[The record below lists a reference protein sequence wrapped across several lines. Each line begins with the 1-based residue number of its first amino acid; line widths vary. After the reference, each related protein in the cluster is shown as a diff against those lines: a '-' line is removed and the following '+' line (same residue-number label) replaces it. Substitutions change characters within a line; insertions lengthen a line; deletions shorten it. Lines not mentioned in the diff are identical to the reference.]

1 MLSFDIT
8 DRAIRII
15 KGTESNGKIR
25 INSAAT
31 LDLEEEIIVNGHVRD
46 VPRLATAINGVL
58 RTNKMPDKEAIVSI
72 STNMTIF
79 KELHI
84 PKASKE
90 QDFMKNVRAELGA
103 ALGIDESYSVSYI
116 IVGDS
121 DQVEG
126 GVRVLA
132 TACPY
137 EVVDCYKRVFS
148 MLQISLR
155 SVMVGCNCITKV
167 LLADTKVKSKMPL
180 LAVQIDPNF
189 ISLNL
194 YENGQLSFSRFA
206 SISAEDY
213 DDSEDYVFE
222 AVNENIFRMLQFQKS
237 KSEGDPIENVVFY
250 GDTREYV
257 RLTNELEKMGIRT
270 SIISV
275 PPQIHGYENLEFS
288 LYANAI
294 GAMFKRN
301 KDTERI
307 NLLET
312 DTVNNNRIKSDSSY
326 YVLLIGSIV
335 ASAAIVFGAWLF
347 LKIKDEGYKKE
358 TKVFTE
364 KQSSDLCTKLK
375 AQIDELNEKQTA
387 VRTYLDGVTDAY
399 LAYTSRPYPTKDTFD
414 KIEQAIHDSI
424 TGTLKTQIDELDEF
438 EDLRDKK
445 KDDEGVDWSVLY
457 EIENITYADGNYNV
471 SLTTRGQDDLPFQE
485 VPAKLIQDI
494 RALSFVNSV
503 PYSGYSVKEEEP
515 EDSKSSA
522 PAAPQ
527 YDDEGNLISAP
538 STGSSS
544 TDGKKIRSMDIS
556 LAINV
561 KGDEVTFAAEEDAD

>member
-15 KGTESNGKIR
+15 KGTESNGRIR

-84 PKASKE
+84 PKAAKE

-167 LLADTKVKSKMPL
+167 LLADTKIKSKMPL

-237 KSEGDPIENVVFY
+237 KSDGDAIENVVFY

-270 SIISV
+270 SIITV

-335 ASAAIVFGAWLF
+335 VSIAIVFAAWLF
-347 LKIKDEGYKKE
+347 LKIKDDGYKKE
-358 TKVFTE
+358 IKVTE
-364 KQSSDLCTKLK
+364 EKTNSDLCAALK
-375 AQIDELNEKQTA
+375 AQLNDLNAKQTA
-387 VRTYLDGVTDAY
+387 VSTYLDGVTNAY
-399 LAYTSRPYPTKDTFD
+399 QAYKSRPYPTSDTFS
-414 KIEQAIHDSI
+414 KIEKAIHESI
-424 TGTLKTQIDELDEF
+424 TATMKKSIDELDEF
-438 EDLRDKK
+438 EDIRDKK
-445 KDDEGVDWSVLY
+445 LDDEDVDWTVLY
-457 EIENITYADGNYNV
+457 EIQNITYGDGVYNV
-471 SLTTRGQDDLPFQE
+471 SLKTRGQDNMPFQE
-485 VPAKLIQDI
+485 IPAKLTQDI
-494 RALSFVNSV
+494 RALDFVFNV
-503 PYSGYSVKEEEP
+503 PYSGYSVREIEP
-515 EDSKSSA
+515 EEGTSSA
-522 PAAPQ
+522 IPPQ
-527 YDDEGNLISAP
+527 YDDEGNLIP
-538 STGSSS
+538 GTGTSGGSGKSSDEI
-544 TDGKKIRSMDIS
+544 TREMDIS
-556 LAINV
+556 LQITV
-561 KGDEVTFAAEEDAD
+561 KGDKVNLEEAE

>member
-15 KGTESNGKIR
+15 KGSESNGKIR
-25 INSAAT
+25 ISSAAT
-31 LDLEEEIIVNGHVRD
+31 LDLEEDIIVNGHVRD

-58 RTNKMPDKEAIVSI
+58 RSNKMPDKEAIVSI

-79 KELHI
+79 KEVHVQ
-84 PKASKE
+84 KSVKE
-90 QDFMKNVRAELGA
+90 QDLMKSVRAELAA

-116 IVGDS
+116 VVGDS

-126 GVRVLA
+126 GVKVLA
-132 TACPY
+132 TACPF
-137 EVVDCYKRVFS
+137 EVVDCYKRVFN
-148 MLQISLR
+148 MLQITLR

-167 LLADTKVKSKMPL
+167 LLADTKVRSKMPL

-213 DDSEDYVFE
+213 DDSDDYVFM

-237 KSEGDPIENVVFY
+237 KTDGEPIENVVFY

-270 SIISV
+270 SIINV

-294 GAMFKRN
+294 GAMFKRT

-326 YVLLIGSIV
+326 YVLLFGSII
-335 ASAAIVFGAWLF
+335 ASLLLVGGAWLF
-347 LKIKDEGYKKE
+347 LHVKQARYQKK
-358 TKVFTE
+358 TKTIEE
-364 KQSSDLCTKLK
+364 KQSCDYTKILDAQLAELK
-375 AQIDELNEKQTA
+375 DKQAA
-387 VRTYLDGVTDAY
+387 VRTYYSGVYDAFN
-399 LAYTSRPYPTKDTFD
+399 AYKSRPYPTKETFEKLQDT
-414 KIEQAIHDSI
+414 IHE
-424 TGTLKTQIDELDEF
+424 TVTEELKDEIAENEELK
-438 EDLRDKK
+438 DKK
-445 KDDEGVDWSVLY
+445 TRTEADWSEFY
-457 EIENITYADGNYNV
+457 EIKSINYADGLYAIDFQARGKDKEPLQ
-471 SLTTRGQDDLPFQE
+471 SLPS
-485 VPAKLIQDI
+485 KLIEKLRGLD
-494 RALSFVNSV
+494 FVQNV
-503 PYSGYSVKEEEP
+503 PYSGYTLAE
-515 EDSKSSA
+515 SKTEGASA
-522 PAAPQ
+522 AQ
-527 YDDEGNLISAP
+527 YDDEGNLIP
-538 STGSSS
+538 GTGGSSKAGEEKLTFS
-544 TDGKKIRSMDIS
+544 YS
-556 LAINV
+556 LMVTV
-561 KGDEVTFAAEEDAD
+561 KGEKVTLEEE

>member
-15 KGTESNGKIR
+15 KGTENNGKIR

-79 KELHI
+79 KEIHI
-84 PKASKE
+84 PKNPKE
-90 QDFMKNVRAELGA
+90 QEFMKNVRAELGA

-116 IVGDS
+116 VVGDS

-126 GVRVLA
+126 GVKVLA

-167 LLADTKVKSKMPL
+167 LLADTKIKSKMPL

-194 YENGQLSFSRFA
+194 YEDGQLSFSRFA

-237 KSEGDPIENVVFY
+237 KSTGDAIENVVFY

-312 DTVNNNRIKSDSSY
+312 DTVNNNKIKSNSSY
-326 YVLLIGSIV
+326 YVMLFGAIAASLLIC
-335 ASAAIVFGAWLF
+335 AGAWFFLF
-347 LKIKDEGYKKE
+347 LKDNSAKKKTQE
-358 TKVFTE
+358 IADKKACELTKALDA
-364 KQSSDLCTKLK
+364 QISDLKSKQK
-375 AQIDELNEKQTA
+375 AMK
-387 VRTYLDGVTDAY
+387 TYYDGVNDAY
-399 LAYTSRPYPTKDTFD
+399 HAFLSRPYPKSATYDLIEDTIHEVVMKNLEEKLKD
-414 KIEQAIHDSI
+414 DSDYKEI
-424 TGTLKTQIDELDEF
+424 K
-438 EDLRDKK
+438 DKK
-445 KDDEGVDWSVLY
+445 RTEADFDQYYSIDNISYSNGVY
-457 EIENITYADGNYNV
+457 
-471 SLTTRGQDDLPFQE
+471 SLNLTALAHEELPFQTL
-485 VPAKLIQDI
+485 PAELIQKFRSMDEVYNI
-494 RALSFVNSV
+494 
-503 PYSGYSVKEEEP
+503 PYSGYTLTAETQEDSGRPAVTDPDTGEIISAGTSGSGKKVQYINMSLSLTMRGDKITFEEE
-515 EDSKSSA
+515 
-522 PAAPQ
+522 
-527 YDDEGNLISAP
+527 
-538 STGSSS
+538 
-544 TDGKKIRSMDIS
+544 
-556 LAINV
+556 
-561 KGDEVTFAAEEDAD
+561 AEK

>member
-15 KGTESNGKIR
+15 KGSESNGKIR
-25 INSAAT
+25 ISSAAT

-84 PKASKE
+84 QKVAKE
-90 QDFMKNVRAELGA
+90 QDFMKSVRAELGA
-103 ALGIDESYSVSYI
+103 ALGIDETYSVSYI
-116 IVGDS
+116 VVGDS

-126 GVRVLA
+126 GVKVLA

-137 EVVDCYKRVFS
+137 EVVDCYKRVFN

-167 LLADTKVKSKMPL
+167 LLADTKVRSKMPL

-213 DDSEDYVFE
+213 DDSDDYVFM

-237 KSEGDPIENVVFY
+237 KSDGAPIENVVFY

-270 SIISV
+270 SIINV

-288 LYANAI
+288 MYANAI

-312 DTVNNNRIKSDSSY
+312 DTVNNNRIKSNSSY
-326 YVLLIGSIV
+326 YALLGGSVL
-335 ASAAIVFGAWLF
+335 ASLLLVGGAWLF
-347 LKIKDEGYKKE
+347 LHIKQSGMKKE
-358 TKVFTE
+358 IKTIQE
-364 KQSSDLCTKLK
+364 KKSSDLAASLDQQLNDLK
-375 AQIDELNEKQTA
+375 AKLGA
-387 VRTYLDGVTDAY
+387 ARTYYSGVSDAY
-399 LAYTSRPYPTKDTFD
+399 NAYRSRPYPSSETYALLQDTIHETVTEVLKEEIEKVDALKD
-414 KIEQAIHDSI
+414 K
-424 TGTLKTQIDELDEF
+424 GR
-438 EDLRDKK
+438 EDA
-445 KDDEGVDWSVLY
+445 DWSEFYDIKSISYNSGLY
-457 EIENITYADGNYNV
+457 SISFEAAGKEKEPLKALPALLV
-471 SLTTRGQDDLPFQE
+471 QKLRSLDC
-485 VPAKLIQDI
+485 VYDI
-494 RALSFVNSV
+494 
-503 PYSGYSVKEEEP
+503 PYSGYALSEVA
-515 EDSKSSA
+515 STGST
-522 PAAPQ
+522 AAATPQ
-527 YDDEGNLISAP
+527 YDDEGNLIEGTGGGSNSAAMKQKVML
-538 STGSSS
+538 
-544 TDGKKIRSMDIS
+544 D
-556 LAINV
+556 LQVQV
-561 KGDEVTFAAEEDAD
+561 KGEKVTLEEE

>member
-84 PKASKE
+84 PKATKE

-148 MLQISLR
+148 MLQISLK

-237 KSEGDPIENVVFY
+237 KADGDPIENVVFY

-288 LYANAI
+288 MYANAI

-335 ASAAIVFGAWLF
+335 ASIVLVFAAWLF

-358 TKVFTE
+358 AKVFNE
-364 KQSSDLCTKLK
+364 KAESDMCKKLK
-375 AQIDELNEKQTA
+375 QQITDLNDTQTA

-399 LAYTSRPYPTKDTFD
+399 LAYTSRPYPTKATFD
-414 KIEQAIHDSI
+414 AIENAIHDSI
-424 TGTLKTQIDELDEF
+424 TGTLKEQIDTLDEF
-438 EDLRDKK
+438 EELREKK
-445 KDDEGVDWSVLY
+445 KDDEGVDWTVLY
-457 EIENITYADGNYNV
+457 EIKDISYSEGNYNV
-471 SLTTRGQDDLPFQE
+471 QLTTRGQDDMPFQE

-494 RALSFVNSV
+494 RKLSFVNSV
-503 PYSGYSVKEEEP
+503 PYSGYSVNEEEA
-515 EDSKSSA
+515 EEGNTSSQ
-522 PAAPQ
+522 PAEPQ
-527 YDDEGNLISAP
+527 YDDEGNLITPDP
-538 STGSSS
+538 SSGSKKTGE
-544 TDGKKIRSMDIS
+544 TIRSMNIS
-556 LAINV
+556 LAVNV
-561 KGDEVTFAAEEDAD
+561 KGTELNFDEEEG

>member
-15 KGTESNGKIR
+15 KGSENNGKIR
-25 INSAAT
+25 ISSAAT

-84 PKASKE
+84 QKAVKE
-90 QDFMKNVRAELGA
+90 QDFMKSVRAELGA
-103 ALGIDESYSVSYI
+103 ALGIDETYSVSYI
-116 IVGDS
+116 VVGDS

-126 GVRVLA
+126 GVKVLA

-167 LLADTKVKSKMPL
+167 LLADTKVRSKMPL

-213 DDSEDYVFE
+213 EDSDDYVFM

-237 KSEGDPIENVVFY
+237 KSDGAPIENVVFY

-270 SIISV
+270 SIINV

-301 KDTERI
+301 KDERI

-326 YVLLIGSIV
+326 VVLLLGSIA
-335 ASAAIVFGAWLF
+335 ASLLLVGGAWLF
-347 LKIKDEGYKKE
+347 LHIKQSGMKKE
-358 TKVFTE
+358 INTIQE
-364 KQSSDLCTKLK
+364 KKSSALAAALDQQLNDLKQKLG
-375 AQIDELNEKQTA
+375 ATRQ
-387 VRTYLDGVTDAY
+387 YYDGVYDAY
-399 LAYTSRPYPTKDTFD
+399 NAYSSRPYPTSATYNLIQDTIHATVTDALKDEIEKVDALKD
-414 KIEQAIHDSI
+414 KGREDADWSDFYDIKSIEYS
-424 TGTLKTQIDELDEF
+424 
-438 EDLRDKK
+438 
-445 KDDEGVDWSVLY
+445 EGVYAVNFQARGNDKEPLQSLPSKLVEKLRALDCVY
-457 EIENITYADGNYNV
+457 NVPYAGYSLAETVEENKGSSASAQQFDADGNPIEGTV
-471 SLTTRGQDDLPFQE
+471 GSTKTSDTKLTFVYDLQ
-485 VPAKLIQDI
+485 I
-494 RALSFVNSV
+494 R
-503 PYSGYSVKEEEP
+503 
-515 EDSKSSA
+515 
-522 PAAPQ
+522 
-527 YDDEGNLISAP
+527 
-538 STGSSS
+538 
-544 TDGKKIRSMDIS
+544 
-556 LAINV
+556 V
-561 KGDEVTFAAEEDAD
+561 KGDKVTIEEG

>member
-15 KGTESNGKIR
+15 KGTENNGKIR

-79 KELHI
+79 KEIHI
-84 PKASKE
+84 PKNAKE
-90 QDFMKNVRAELGA
+90 QEFMKNVRAELGA

-116 IVGDS
+116 VVGDS

-126 GVRVLA
+126 GVKVLA

-167 LLADTKVKSKMPL
+167 LLADPKIKSKMPL

-194 YENGQLSFSRFA
+194 YEDGQLSFSRFA
-206 SISAEDY
+206 SISQEDY
-213 DDSEDYVFE
+213 DDSDDYVFE

-237 KSEGDPIENVVFY
+237 KSNGEAIENVVFY

-270 SIISV
+270 SVISV

-288 LYANAI
+288 QYANAI
-294 GAMFKRN
+294 GAMFKRT
-301 KDTERI
+301 KETERI

-312 DTVNNNRIKSDSSY
+312 DTVNNNKIKSDSSY
-326 YVLLIGSIV
+326 YVMLI
-335 ASAAIVFGAWLF
+335 AAIAASLLLVVGAWLY
-347 LKIKDEGYKKE
+347 LNIKNNGYVKKKTE
-358 TKVFTE
+358 FEE
-364 KQSSDLCTKLK
+364 KQNCELSKSLTDQITKLETTQNSVK
-375 AQIDELNEKQTA
+375 
-387 VRTYLDGVTDAY
+387 TYLDGVTDAY
-399 LAYTSRPYPTKDTFD
+399 NQYLSRPYPT
-414 KIEQAIHDSI
+414 
-424 TGTLKTQIDELDEF
+424 LKTFTLIEDTIHEAVVTNMKDVIEKDDEF
-438 EDLRDKK
+438 EELRDKK
-445 KDDEGVDWSVLY
+445 REEADFDKLY
-457 EIENITYADGNYNV
+457 EIKSISYSDGVYNV
-471 SLTTRGQDDLPFQE
+471 QVDVRGQEIPFQTLPAELAQKFRDLPE
-485 VPAKLIQDI
+485 VYD
-494 RALSFVNSV
+494 V
-503 PYSGYSVKEEEP
+503 PYSGYTPMEIEPEKKTGSVPVIDPETGEIISSGSSGTSGKAYKQMSLTFSITMRGDKMDLAKISGEEE
-515 EDSKSSA
+515 A
-522 PAAPQ
+522 Q
-527 YDDEGNLISAP
+527 
-538 STGSSS
+538 
-544 TDGKKIRSMDIS
+544 
-556 LAINV
+556 
-561 KGDEVTFAAEEDAD
+561 